1 MIGGLYLE
9 RRSWLHR
16 VPAAA
21 KLVALAVATPVLF
34 SVSDPRGLLPL
45 AAGCIGVYLSLGR
58 VGPAGRRPI
67 VASLAAGLLLCA
79 FHAWLGQPWLGAA
92 SALRLLAAT
101 SLGTS
106 LTLSTRFNEL
116 LDVFERVLRPL
127 QRLGVAPGRL
137 ALMLALM
144 VRFTEHFFV
153 QWQALD
159 EAHRLRTGRAGGL
172 KILPPLCIQMLQA
185 ADRVADTLQLRLGR

>member
-1 MIGGLYLE
+1 MIGGLYIE
-9 RRSWLHR
+9 RRTWLHR
-16 VPAAA
+16 VPAGA
-21 KLVALAVATPVLF
+21 KLLALAVLTTALF
-34 SVSDPRGLLPL
+34 YAAEPRWLLPL
-45 AAGCIGVYLSLGR
+45 AAACIGVYASLGR
-58 VGPAGRRPI
+58 VGAAGRRPI
-67 VASLAAGLLLCA
+67 VASLVAGLLLCA
-79 FHAWLGQPWLGAA
+79 FHAWLGQPALGAA

-101 SLGTS
+101 CLGTS

-127 QRLGVAPGRL
+127 QRLGVATGRL

-153 QWQALD
+153 QWQTLD
-159 EAHRLRTGRAGGL
+159 EAYRLRTGRAGGL

-185 ADRVADTLQLRLGR
+185 ADRVADTLALRLGR